1 MSQNIPLAER
11 KYREELA
18 AKRKEQGLIE
28 VDANFSYAL
37 GQYTLAVINR
47 YNIENDIN
55 EVFYDMMG
63 GGNMPTLERFFD
75 QLFASAREGRR
86 RAGRR
91 VGSVKNRLFNKTPA
105 QSPTHGELAMAVESL
120 PAFGITRASN
130 ATMRTAPFEIDAD
143 EPGSEAQPLARP
155 IPNPDS
161 ENNEITIPRGRAARA
176 REEELEYLNKVKK
189 ALKKLIV
196 AEVKLIKKNLIEND
210 KDPTAMAIVDDE
222 SIIDMEIATS
232 LEKVKNVIINSHI
245 HYIKNH
251 GHYVMNSEDHGFGS
265 VYESLENKDEFIKM
279 QDYIEDIKR
288 NHPEI
293 EENWKEIIDNYK
305 IAEDDKK
312 LLFEKVVLSA
322 ANAFAGFDLK
332 LNVYG
337 FRGRFPARKKVEKMK
352 SIINDLID
360 EFNSLAP
367 RKNVV
372 MRQFLPDELKNNL
385 RVKSKVVTA
394 LGGKRKRRTRRNK
407 KYNKKSKKHH
417 KKRSYK
423 KRAKKNHKK
432 THKKH

>member
-1 MSQNIPLAER
+1 
-11 KYREELA
+11 
-18 AKRKEQGLIE
+18 
-28 VDANFSYAL
+28 
-37 GQYTLAVINR
+37 
-47 YNIENDIN
+47 
-55 EVFYDMMG
+55 
-63 GGNMPTLERFFD
+63 
-75 QLFASAREGRR
+75 
-86 RAGRR
+86 
-91 VGSVKNRLFNKTPA
+91 
-105 QSPTHGELAMAVESL
+105 
-120 PAFGITRASN
+120 
-130 ATMRTAPFEIDAD
+130 
-143 EPGSEAQPLARP
+143 
-155 IPNPDS
+155 
-161 ENNEITIPRGRAARA
+161 RAARA

-337 FRGRFPARKKVEKMK
+337 VRVFPAQKKVEKVK

-385 RVKSKVVTA
+385 
-394 LGGKRKRRTRRNK
+394 
-407 KYNKKSKKHH
+407 
-417 KKRSYK
+417 
-423 KRAKKNHKK
+423 
-432 THKKH
+432 